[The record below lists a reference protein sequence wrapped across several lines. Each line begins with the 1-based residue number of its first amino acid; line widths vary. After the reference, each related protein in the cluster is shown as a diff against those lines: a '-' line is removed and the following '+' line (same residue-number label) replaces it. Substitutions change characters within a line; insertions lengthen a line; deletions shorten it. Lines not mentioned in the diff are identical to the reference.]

1 MKSNQNGFSIV
12 EIIMAVVIVGLVG
25 VVGWLYW
32 TNVANKPTN
41 SKSTDTLVKS
51 KDSASSTVEK
61 KTQQPSASPVVG
73 MQTYQNKALGVA
85 FSYPSTWTLSDSPDS
100 RYKVYINDVS
110 KKVQSPNGFSLVFST
125 LSLSGYGGTGPCP
138 EVSGFKNFGAS
149 KISNAYAI
157 IQDDVTVKNA
167 IIMQLSGNQNEKD
180 ANTNCM
186 YQDMIRL
193 REPTE
198 DTQPYGFTFGTLGAT
213 SLPSDKDLNDAADI
227 LISTRKF

>member
-1 MKSNQNGFSIV
+1 MRRNQNGFSVV

-25 VVGWLYW
+25 AVGWLYW
-32 TNVANKPTN
+32 TQAKN
-41 SKSTDTLVKS
+41 DTTS
-51 KDSASSTVEK
+51 SASANAVADK
-61 KTQQPSASPVVG
+61 KSPKASPESAVS
-73 MQTYQNKALGVA
+73 MKTYQNKALGVA

-149 KISNAYAI
+149 KISKVYAI
-157 IQDDVTVKNA
+157 IQNDSSVKNG
-167 IIMQLSGNQNEKD
+167 ITLQLSNTPTEKD

-186 YQDMIRL
+186 YQDMIQL
-193 REPTE
+193 REPNE
-198 DTQPYGFTFGTLGAT
+198 DMQPYGFTFGTLGAT
-213 SLPSDKDLNDAADI
+213 SRPSDKDLNDAAAI
-227 LISTRKF
+227 LMSTYKY